1 MVKKQDWQS
10 FRNTGLVV
18 IINQIL
24 HIFGW
29 SIVFDIK
36 DDKIVDVYPARVK
49 FRGFSEDS
57 QQRAYT
63 KISEY
68 MLENAYILNKEIQE

>member
-1 MVKKQDWQS
+1 MENNVVKKQDWQS

-36 DDKIVDVYPARVK
+36 DDKILDVYPARVK
-49 FRGFSEDS
+49 FRGFREDA

-63 KISEY
+63 KISRY
-68 MLENAYILNKEIQE
+68 ML